1 MLMLKLKRNGFTMIE
16 ALFGLLTTGIV
27 AFLCM
32 ILMQCYITFIY
43 LDLNKQN
50 QFAIL
55 QLRQVLSVAESM
67 KVKNNSLT
75 CILNHEEFEFYY
87 DRNRLV
93 ASPGY
98 EIWMENIDE
107 AYFTKENDSFYLFYR
122 KNNKMYKYEIS

>member
-1 MLMLKLKRNGFTMIE
+1 MLRLKRNGFTMIE

-32 ILMQCYITFIY
+32 TLMQCYVTFIR

-55 QLRQVLSVAESM
+55 QIRQVLSVAESV
-67 KVKNNSLT
+67 KVENNQLSY
-75 CILNHEEFEFYY
+75 ILNHEEFEFYF

-93 ASPGY
+93 TSPGY
-98 EIWMENIDE
+98 EIWMENIED
-107 AYFTKENDSFYLFYR
+107 AYFTSEEDEIYLFYR
-122 KNNKMYKYEIS
+122 QDHKTYKFEIT

>member
-1 MLMLKLKRNGFTMIE
+1 MSKLKRNGFTMIE
-16 ALFGLLTTGIV
+16 ALFGLMTTGIV

-32 ILMQCYITFIY
+32 ILMQCFLTFTH

-55 QLRQVLSVAESM
+55 QLRQVLSVADSI
-67 KVKNNSLT
+67 KTDTNSLT
-75 CILNHEEFEFYY
+75 CILNHEEVEFYF

-93 ASPGY
+93 QSPGY

-107 AYFTKENDSFYLFYR
+107 AYFIKEEDGFYLFYR
-122 KNNKMYKYEIS
+122 QDNKTYKFELT

>member
-1 MLMLKLKRNGFTMIE
+1 MPKSKRNGFTMIE
-16 ALFGLLTTGIV
+16 ALFGLFTTGIV

-32 ILMQCYITFIY
+32 ILMQCYLMFIH
-43 LDLNKQN
+43 LDLSKQN

-55 QLRQVLSVAESM
+55 QLRQVLSVAESK
-67 KVKNNSLT
+67 KVDNANLT
-75 CILNHEEFEFYY
+75 CILNHEEYEFYF

-107 AYFTKENDSFYLFYR
+107 ARFSKEDDEIYLYFKQD
-122 KNNKMYKYEIS
+122 KKIYKFEIT